1 MNRSL
6 RQALRHML
14 PAMLGVLVA
23 AQGAAAAP
31 LTVHVV
37 DSAGRPIRDAVV
49 TLRPVQGTAPR
60 PALAGSYRISQQ
72 NTQFQ
77 PFVSVIPVGATV
89 AFPNFDPFRHHVYSF
104 SPARTFELRLFA
116 KDQTRSVTFDRAGI
130 VAIGCNIHDSMSA
143 FIYVTDTS
151 WALETTANGTV
162 TFRDAPAVPYVVQ
175 VWHPFL
181 RAPGNQTGRQRSP
194 AADEATETFTVTLRA
209 PPKHPMTGY

>member
-1 MNRSL
+1 MASD
-6 RQALRHML
+6 ATRH
-14 PAMLGVLVA
+14 LGDA
-23 AQGAAAAP
+23 GGGAG
-31 LTVHVV
+31 
-37 DSAGRPIRDAVV
+37 DDA
-49 TLRPVQGTAPR
+49 
-60 PALAGSYRISQQ
+60 I
-72 NTQFQ
+72 
-77 PFVSVIPVGATV
+77 
-89 AFPNFDPFRHHVYSF
+89 RHHVYSF
-104 SPARTFELRLFA
+104 APIRPFELL
-116 KDQTRSVTFDRAGI
+116 QNPGERSQPVVFDKPGSA
-130 VAIGCNIHDSMSA
+130 AIGCNIHDSMSA